1 MKTWKSNLFLERGSC
16 YLVRVMRD
24 PAKPL
29 PQLRLPVNQAPA
41 GHTAVNQPFVRSP
54 ERPAGTR
61 AVRPKDAASLI
72 VTRTTRAGL
81 EVLMGRR
88 HRKTRFMPDAFV
100 FPGGR
105 LDAADARAK
114 PATPLKRAVEKHLLH
129 SVSPAR
135 ARALAMTAVRET
147 FEETGL
153 MLGRA
158 GSVGGTR
165 DEGWAAVRQT
175 GLAPD
180 LARLDYVARA
190 ITRTASPI
198 RFDARFFL
206 ASAGDFSG
214 ELGGSGELLDL
225 AFVSL
230 QKARELPSA
239 IITQFMLS
247 EVARLIEATPAQR
260 ARRAEFRSRG
270 EQRLVTYV

>member
-1 MKTWKSNLFLERGSC
+1 MS
-16 YLVRVMRD
+16 D
-24 PAKPL
+24 PAKRHPH
-29 PQLRLPVNQAPA
+29 LRLPANQ
-41 GHTAVNQPFVRSP
+41 GYVKSP
-54 ERPAGTR
+54 DRPAGTR
-61 AVRPKDAASLI
+61 AVRPRDAASLI

-105 LDAADARAK
+105 LDPADARAK
-114 PATPLKRAVEKHLLH
+114 PATSLKRAVEKHLLH
-129 SVSPAR
+129 SVTPAR

-153 MLGRA
+153 MLGA
-158 GSVGGTR
+158 EGSVGGTR
-165 DEGWAAVRQT
+165 DEGWAAVRET

-190 ITRTASPI
+190 ITRVASPI

-206 ASAGDFSG
+206 ADAAHFSG

-230 QKARELPSA
+230 EKARELPSA

-247 EVARLIEATPAQR
+247 EVARLIEAAPAQR

-270 EQRLVTYV
+270 EQRVVKYV